1 MLVQDYGLPTDYWDH
16 YPVDVAR
23 TTPEAVQAAA
33 RKYVDLDHLQIVCVG
48 DASQPGNDKK
58 QTIRE
63 VLGKYGTVEVYDTNG
78 KKQD

>member
-1 MLVQDYGLPTDYWDH
+1 MKVNVLLVGGLVTM
-16 YPVDVAR
+16 VTQEAQGGK
-23 TTPEAVQAAA
+23 AVQAAA